1 MALLR
6 AEPVEK
12 FRGLV
17 NLMGQNLHDS
27 QIEGHRA
34 LVISIEARFANHASS
49 ARRPL
54 LGGYS
59 GIVVTG

>member
-1 MALLR
+1 
-6 AEPVEK
+6 
-12 FRGLV
+12 
-17 NLMGQNLHDS
+17 LMGQNLHDS